1 MASLRLGIERNDE
14 KNAGGVDMFRRQM
27 FVCPQKNSCCYGKV
41 ILCLWL
47 ACIRVR

>member
-14 KNAGGVDMFRRQM
+14 KKMPAGWICPPAN
-27 FVCPQKNSCCYGKV
+27 VCLPQKNSCCYGKV